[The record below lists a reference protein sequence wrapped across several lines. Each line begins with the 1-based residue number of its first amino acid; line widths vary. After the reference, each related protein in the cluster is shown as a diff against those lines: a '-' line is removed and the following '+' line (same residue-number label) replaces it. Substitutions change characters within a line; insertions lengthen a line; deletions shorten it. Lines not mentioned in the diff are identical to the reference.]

1 MDQKSDGRNIKT
13 EEGFSPGMAKS
24 GHGKILTITSIVIML
39 VLSGFYLRFA
49 WNRYQNEVAAEAIVL
64 VQSVESVLY
73 PEDVAQLS
81 GGADDLAKSEYSMIK
96 RSLTRLAAVK
106 NPINFAYLL
115 GERNGDIIFLLDS
128 ESPESPDY
136 SPPGQVYTEANATIW
151 ETFESGKAVL
161 DAPTPDRWG
170 TWISAL
176 VPIKN
181 PADGR
186 VIAVL
191 GLDY

>member
-1 MDQKSDGRNIKT
+1 MPKSR
-13 EEGFSPGMAKS
+13 
-24 GHGKILTITSIVIML
+24 HGKILTITSIVIML

-106 NPINFAYLL
+106 NPVNFAYLL
-115 GERNGDIIFLLDS
+115 GERNGEIVILLDS

-136 SPPGQVYTEANATIW
+136 SPPGQVYPEADAAIW
-151 ETFESGKAVL
+151 GTFASGKVVL
-161 DAPTPDRWG
+161 TDPTSDRWG

>member
-13 EEGFSPGMAKS
+13 EEGFSQGMARSRHTRIFK
-24 GHGKILTITSIVIML
+24 ITSIVIMFA
-39 VLSGFYLRFA
+39 LSGFYLFFA
-49 WNRYQNEVAAEAIVL
+49 WNRYQNEAASEAIVL
-64 VQSVESVLY
+64 VQSVESVVY

-81 GGADDLAKSEYSMIK
+81 GDADDLAKSEYSMIK

-106 NPINFAYLL
+106 NPVNFAYLL
-115 GERNGDIIFLLDS
+115 GERNGEIVILLDS

-136 SPPGQVYTEANATIW
+136 SPPGQVYPEADAAIW
-151 ETFESGKAVL
+151 GTFASGKVVL
-161 DAPTPDRWG
+161 TDPTSDRWG

-181 PADGR
+181 PTDGR
-186 VIAVL
+186 VIAVI